1 MLDGYASGSN
11 CPKRQRSREAMADER
26 PANAASVAAAKIAA
40 AHEREEVYRQSG
52 GKVYIEEDGT
62 VWLLDRDKLP
72 VKVKP

>member
-1 MLDGYASGSN
+1 
-11 CPKRQRSREAMADER
+11 MAPER

-52 GKVYIEEDGT
+52 GKVFIEEDGT
-62 VWLLDRDKLP
+62 MWIIDRETKTP